1 MSQHQRFKALHQC
14 LSAFSYTYHL
24 TCAHMHGTCKF
35 WKEFRT
41 ALQIK
46 CLNMGIRCSQLTCCG
61 ETMLYSSATDYIHSG
76 HVDQQCTGRDLGFN
90 ISPSHLSPSWHNPKP
105 TAFLFLK
112 QHHVFIA
119 AEERNSHSQQYQPS
133 AAFNRNTKPA

>member
-14 LSAFSYTYHL
+14 LNTFSYTHHF

-35 WKEFRT
+35 LKEFQT

-46 CLNMGIRCSQLTCCG
+46 CLNMGIRCSQLTCRG

-76 HVDQQCTGRDLGFN
+76 HVDQQCMGRDLGFN

-119 AEERNSHSQQYQPS
+119 VEERYSHSQQYQPS